1 MPNFEYKIVPA
12 PDRAKKIKGAKG
24 PEARFAAT
32 LEETLNTL
40 GRDGWEFV
48 RSEVFS
54 VEERAGLTG
63 KKSVDRQMMV
73 FHRALPEPEKA
84 APVQPPE
91 AAPEPPQSPVDYDAP
106 EEPPVFS
113 SESRGPKILGRPIP
127 PMSRQGG
134 DADPGP
140 ETD

>member
-1 MPNFEYKIVPA
+1 MPKFEYKIVPA

-32 LEETLNTL
+32 LEEALNAL
-40 GRDGWEFV
+40 GSDGWEFV

-63 KKSVDRQMMV
+63 KKSTDRQVMI
-73 FHRALPEPEKA
+73 FRRAQPEPAKP
-84 APVQPPE
+84 APEP
-91 AAPEPPQSPVDYDAP
+91 APEPPQTPVDYDTP